1 MTPASRHIRYEVA
14 GGVATL
20 TLDRP
25 ERLNAWTPT
34 MEAEVRAALVEAD
47 RDDAVRV
54 VVLTGAGR
62 GFCAGLDTDHLR
74 ERVGGTAPA
83 AVNGA
88 GPAMTSAAKGDFS
101 GRFTYLPALAKPV
114 IAAVNGPAA
123 GIGFVLALVCDIRF
137 AGSEAFFTTSFAR
150 RGLTA
155 EHGSSWLLPR
165 LIGVAQ
171 AQDLMLS
178 GRRVGADEA
187 LGIGLVNR
195 VVPQDRLLAETHEY
209 ASEIASSCSP
219 RSLRVIKR
227 QIWEAT
233 SQTLGEAV
241 AVAER
246 EMSESFASDDFAEGV
261 AHFLERRAPRFTGS

>member
-1 MTPASRHIRYEVA
+1 MTTALRHTRYEVA
-14 GGVATL
+14 DGVATL

-34 MEAEVRAALVEAD
+34 MEEEVRTALGEAE

-62 GFCAGLDTDHLR
+62 GFCAGLDADHLR
-74 ERVGGTAPA
+74 ERVGGAA
-83 AVNGA
+83 AGAVNGA
-88 GPAMTSAAKGDFS
+88 DAHARPAKSGDFS
-101 GRFTYLPALAKPV
+101 GRFTYLPAIAKPV

-137 AGSEAFFTTSFAR
+137 AGSEAFFTSSFAR

-165 LIGVAQ
+165 LVGVAQ
-171 AQDLMLS
+171 AQDLLLS
-178 GRRVGADEA
+178 GRRVAADEA

-195 VVPQDRLLAETHEY
+195 VVPQDRLLEETREY
-209 ASEIASSCSP
+209 ADEMARSCSP
-219 RSLRVIKR
+219 RSLRIIKR
-227 QIWEAT
+227 QVWEAM
-233 SQTLGEAV
+233 SQTLGKAV
-241 AVAER
+241 AVADR
-246 EMSESFASDDFAEGV
+246 EMNESFASDDFAEGV
-261 AHFLERRAPRFTGS
+261 AHFLEKRAPRFTGS